1 MASNPLMKAIVGS
14 TQSKYVAWT
23 ISITVLV
30 LCVSILVMQTDV
42 PIGKRLLGVLFMVL
56 ITVPGVVLSLIE
68 LTCLVTGG
76 SWKTNW
82 WCWLLA
88 WIIAVIVIV
97 WCVIIIA
104 TTFNSILTYTNATKN
119 IKKTSIPATEEES
132 NDFAETVLANTE
144 SLRNNLDEEMEEE
157 VDPDLELDNVVENDL
172 MMKDLGLE
180 EELKETENV
189 FNDSEVNSAEFVN
202 PLEDLDGNI
211 EEGFKNC
218 SSKKSYD
225 RSEGFK
231 NYSSKKSHDHLEGF
245 KKYSSKKS
253 HDHLEGLKK
262 YSSKKSHDHLEGL
275 KNKKEYLK
283 NRKLARR
290 GRY

>member
-1 MASNPLMKAIVGS
+1 M
-14 TQSKYVAWT
+14 
-23 ISITVLV
+23 
-30 LCVSILVMQTDV
+30 
-42 PIGKRLLGVLFMVL
+42 
-56 ITVPGVVLSLIE
+56 
-68 LTCLVTGG
+68 
-76 SWKTNW
+76 
-82 WCWLLA
+82 
-88 WIIAVIVIV
+88 
-97 WCVIIIA
+97 
-104 TTFNSILTYTNATKN
+104 
-119 IKKTSIPATEEES
+119 
-132 NDFAETVLANTE
+132 
-144 SLRNNLDEEMEEE
+144 LRNNLDEEMEEE

-180 EELKETENV
+180 EELKETEDV

>member
-14 TQSKYVAWT
+14 TQSKYVAWA

-119 IKKTSIPATEEES
+119 IKETSIPATEEES

-144 SLRNNLDEEMEEE
+144 SVTNNLDEEMEEE
-157 VDPDLELDNVVENDL
+157 VDLDLELDNVVENDL
-172 MMKDLGLE
+172 MMEDLGLE
-180 EELKETENV
+180 EGLEETEDV
-189 FNDSEVNSAEFVN
+189 FNDSEVNSAKFVN

-211 EEGFKNC
+211 EGFSNC
-218 SSKKSYD
+218 SSKKSHD
-225 RSEGFK
+225 HLEGFS

-245 KKYSSKKS
+245 K
-253 HDHLEGLKK
+253 
-262 YSSKKSHDHLEGL
+262 
-275 KNKKEYLK
+275 NKREYLK

>member
-1 MASNPLMKAIVGS
+1 MWHEI
-14 TQSKYVAWT
+14 

-104 TTFNSILTYTNATKN
+104 TAFNSILTYTSATKN
-119 IKKTSIPATEEES
+119 IKETSVPATEEES

-144 SLRNNLDEEMEEE
+144 SVTNNLYEEMEEE

-172 MMKDLGLE
+172 MMEDPGLE
-180 EELKETENV
+180 EIDPDLEFEEGLGEEELEEGLGEEELQDANLDLELEETEDV
-189 FNDSEVNSAEFVN
+189 FVN
-202 PLEDLDGNI
+202 PLEDLDENI
-211 EEGFKNC
+211 EEGFSNC
-218 SSKKSYD
+218 
-225 RSEGFK
+225 
-231 NYSSKKSHDHLEGF
+231 SSKKSHDHLEGF
-245 KKYSSKKS
+245 SNCSSRS
-253 HDHLEGLKK
+253 QDYLE
-262 YSSKKSHDHLEGL
+262 SF
-275 KNKKEYLK
+275 KNKREYFK
-283 NRKLARR
+283 KRKLARQR
-290 GRY
+290 R

>member
-180 EELKETENV
+180 EELKETEDV

-245 KKYSSKKS
+245 K
-253 HDHLEGLKK
+253 
-262 YSSKKSHDHLEGL
+262 
-275 KNKKEYLK
+275 NKREYLK

>member
-180 EELKETENV
+180 EELKETEDV

-231 NYSSKKSHDHLEGF
+231 NYSSKKSHDHLEG
-245 KKYSSKKS
+245 
-253 HDHLEGLKK
+253 LKK

>member
-1 MASNPLMKAIVGS
+1 MASNTLMKAIVGS
-14 TQSKYVAWT
+14 TQSKYVAWA

-97 WCVIIIA
+97 WCIIIIA
-104 TTFNSILTYTNATKN
+104 TSFNTILTYTSATKN
-119 IKKTSIPATEEES
+119 IKETSVPATEEES

-144 SLRNNLDEEMEEE
+144 SVTNNLNEEMEEE
-157 VDPDLELDNVVENDL
+157 VDPDVELDNLVENDL
-172 MMKDLGLE
+172 MMEDPGLKEAINLELEDADPDPELE
-180 EELKETENV
+180 ETEDVFDNV
-189 FNDSEVNSAEFVN
+189 EVDSAEFVN
-202 PLEDLDGNI
+202 PLEDLDENI
-211 EEGFKNC
+211 EEGFSNC
-218 SSKKSYD
+218 SSKKSHNHLE
-225 RSEGFK
+225 SFK
-231 NYSSKKSHDHLEGF
+231 NKR
-245 KKYSSKKS
+245 
-253 HDHLEGLKK
+253 
-262 YSSKKSHDHLEGL
+262 
-275 KNKKEYLK
+275 EYFK
-283 NRKLARR
+283 NRKLARQSR
-290 GRY
+290 

>member
-180 EELKETENV
+180 EELKETEDV